1 MGNKLMN
8 SKERVTRAIEF
19 GRPDRVPFIS
29 SNSILGILTTDVF
42 PIVPFPNN
50 EWQPQNSP
58 PYYPHV
64 DPIFMKLGLYKWDTS
79 KWNPPPPKNWHELP
93 HTEIDEWGS
102 YWDHRGDATMG
113 HPSKP
118 AIESLDDLDSLIVP
132 SGSNLKRLKYIK
144 MLSKLFPNKYKI
156 GMMENFFFERS
167 HFIRGFSK
175 ILVDYKKNPK
185 KVLDLINKI
194 KTYYLEMVKSLYL
207 SGADGIATPDDLGT
221 QLSAII
227 GPKIFNK
234 FYREAYSDVID
245 LCHDLGMHFILHSC
259 GNISPLIQ
267 ILIEIGVDALQFDSP
282 HMVGF
287 NTAKK
292 YAEKI
297 CFWNCVNIQSI
308 YPFGTTRDVFKDVMK
323 MIKTVGARDGGLLII
338 DYMGAPKTL
347 NVPRNNVKAMW
358 EAVRVYGKYKKN
370 GESIL
375 I

>member
-1 MGNKLMN
+1 
-8 SKERVTRAIEF
+8 
-19 GRPDRVPFIS
+19 
-29 SNSILGILTTDVF
+29 
-42 PIVPFPNN
+42 
-50 EWQPQNSP
+50 
-58 PYYPHV
+58 
-64 DPIFMKLGLYKWDTS
+64 
-79 KWNPPPPKNWHELP
+79 
-93 HTEIDEWGS
+93 
-102 YWDHRGDATMG
+102 
-113 HPSKP
+113 
-118 AIESLDDLDSLIVP
+118 
-132 SGSNLKRLKYIK
+132 
-144 MLSKLFPNKYKI
+144 
-156 GMMENFFFERS
+156 
-167 HFIRGFSK
+167 
-175 ILVDYKKNPK
+175 
-185 KVLDLINKI
+185 
-194 KTYYLEMVKSLYL
+194 MVKSLYL

-259 GNISPLIQ
+259 GNISPLIP